1 MEVRGHIIEYYGLKA
16 SQKGCFDEWRALSAS
31 IQEAKNLP
39 GYEAAELAYKQ
50 LKLQGSE

>member
-1 MEVRGHIIEYYGLKA
+1 MEVRGHIIEHYGLKA
-16 SQKGCFDEWRALSAS
+16 SQQGFFNEWRSLSSS
-31 IQEAKNLP
+31 IQETQDIP

>member
-1 MEVRGHIIEYYGLKA
+1 MEVRGHIIEHYGLKA
-16 SQKGCFDEWRALSAS
+16 SQKGFFNEWRSLSSS
-31 IQEAKNLP
+31 IQETQDIP